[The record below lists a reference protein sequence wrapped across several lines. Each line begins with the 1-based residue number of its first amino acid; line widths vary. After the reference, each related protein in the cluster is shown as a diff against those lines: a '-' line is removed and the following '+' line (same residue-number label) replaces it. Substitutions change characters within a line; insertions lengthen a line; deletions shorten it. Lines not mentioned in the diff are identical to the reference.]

1 MFGIK
6 RPSNLGPQHR
16 ETAIKEAAERKRTHD
31 MVAKL
36 GAMLVRQCLA
46 HGVDITKGQA
56 DAIAANFAQAGVTFK
71 EGSHD

>member
-1 MFGIK
+1 
-6 RPSNLGPQHR
+6 
-16 ETAIKEAAERKRTHD
+16 